1 MGHGGANGPGAHRV
15 DAHALAHHLLS
26 QADGEAGH
34 RTLGGRVV
42 DGGARLADVRSPRG
56 DVDDRAAGAAV
67 RGRHAPQRLLRAVED
82 AHHVDLQQPLHI
94 RGVQVGH
101 PCARPQHGGVVDQ
114 GRERSELAVHGG
126 EHLRHLIGP
135 TDVGVDGDG
144 ASAVGLDLR
153 AQLAGRLGLG
163 AIIHAHAVAAR
174 AQQARGRGADPAA
187 SSGYDGDVSHAANLP
202 PGGAPPS
209 GPSIARAVGAVVF
222 RAPLE
227 GGGRQVKQMLAELV
241 MQMLRLADRMLSLGD
256 GRQLRARR
264 TPLRRRSGS
273 QARTATALRCR
284 STLLQRAV
292 RSRSPSNDRSGKRDG
307 GRYRFVTHRVAR
319 CLPNRDRT
327 DRL

>member
-1 MGHGGANGPGAHRV
+1 M
-15 DAHALAHHLLS
+15 
-26 QADGEAGH
+26 
-34 RTLGGRVV
+34 
-42 DGGARLADVRSPRG
+42 
-56 DVDDRAAGAAV
+56 

-187 SSGYDGDVSHAANLP
+187 GSGYDRDFSHAANLP
-202 PGGAPPS
+202 PGGAPPC
-209 GPSIARAVGAVVF
+209 GTSIARAARTVVSRRSRSYRRDVAGKRSDDSTTCIAIPAHTPAGCHVPSFPSSAESEIVRSF
-222 RAPLE
+222 RAP
-227 GGGRQVKQMLAELV
+227 
-241 MQMLRLADRMLSLGD
+241 
-256 GRQLRARR
+256 
-264 TPLRRRSGS
+264 P
-273 QARTATALRCR
+273 
-284 STLLQRAV
+284 
-292 RSRSPSNDRSGKRDG
+292 
-307 GRYRFVTHRVAR
+307 
-319 CLPNRDRT
+319 
-327 DRL
+327 